1 MNRKKTLLLSL
12 IILLVGG
19 GITAIIF
26 STEPTATR
34 AGATKETAMLVEV
47 IDAEKGNFTPT
58 VTALGAVEAAED
70 IILSPR
76 VGGEIVERASDFT
89 PGGFVS
95 KGDELLKIDP
105 ADYRNILNQRQSEL
119 QQAEADYEI
128 ELGRQSIAQQDYEML
143 DDTLSNENRALVLR
157 QPQLNA
163 ARSRVESAR
172 AAVEQAQLDL
182 ERATIRAPF
191 DAYIISRNANLGS
204 QVAIGD
210 ELGRLVGLDTY
221 WVEATIP
228 LSKLKWLTIPIN
240 GTTGSDVTIRNRTG
254 WMPGDTRTG
263 RLYRLIGSLEDQ
275 TRLARVLITVSDPLS
290 YLDENR
296 GKPQLMIGSYVE
308 AEIQASEL
316 EDVVRLSRD
325 YIRNNDTVWI
335 MENSE
340 LKIRDV
346 SILFED
352 SGYAYITEGVDEGD
366 QIITTN
372 LATVVEGTPVRL
384 DGEDAAAANSETAGD

>member
-12 IILLVGG
+12 IILLTAG
-19 GITAIIF
+19 GITTIIF

-47 IDAEKGNFTPT
+47 IGAEKGNFTPT

-70 IILSPR
+70 ITLSPR
-76 VGGEIVERASDFT
+76 VGGEIVERAADFA
-89 PGGFVS
+89 PGGFVN

-172 AAVEQAQLDL
+172 AAVDQAQLDL
-182 ERATIRAPF
+182 ERTTIRAPF

-204 QVAIGD
+204 QVAVGD

-228 LSKLKWLTIPIN
+228 LSKLKWLSIPIN
-240 GTTGSDVTIRNRTG
+240 GTTGSDVTIRNRTA

-290 YLDENR
+290 YQDENR

-316 EDVVRLSRD
+316 EEVVRLSRD
-325 YIRNNDTVWI
+325 YIRNNDTVWV

-340 LKIRDV
+340 LQIREV

-352 SGYAYITEGVDEGD
+352 ADYAYITEGLGEGD

-384 DGEDAAAANSETAGD
+384 EGQDSPAAAMETDGE

>member
-1 MNRKKTLLLSL
+1 MDRKKTLLLSL
-12 IILLVGG
+12 VILLAGG
-19 GITAIIF
+19 GITTIIF

-47 IDAEKGNFTPT
+47 IDAEKGSFAPT
-58 VTALGAVEAAED
+58 ITALGSVEAAED

-76 VGGEIVERASDFT
+76 VSGEIIERSPEFT
-89 PGGFVS
+89 PGGFVN

-105 ADYRNILNQRQSEL
+105 ADYRNILNQRLSEL

-182 ERATIRAPF
+182 DRTTIRAPF
-191 DAYIISRNANLGS
+191 DAYIISRNTNLGS
-204 QVAIGD
+204 QVAVGD

-228 LSKLKWLTIPIN
+228 LSKLKWLSIPIN
-240 GTTGSDVTIRNRTG
+240 GTTGSEVTIRNRTA
-254 WMPGDTRTG
+254 WMPGDSRTG

-275 TRLARVLITVSDPLS
+275 TRLARVLITVSDPLA
-290 YLDENR
+290 YQEENR

-316 EDVVRLSRD
+316 EDVIRLSRD
-325 YIRNNDTVWI
+325 YVRNNDTVWV

-352 SGYAYITEGVDEGD
+352 GEYAYITEGVDEGEK
-366 QIITTN
+366 IITTN
-372 LATVVEGTPVRL
+372 LATIVEGTPVRL
-384 DGEDAAAANSETAGD
+384 ESEEKSATAIDSSAE